1 MKMAG
6 GIFVNGETFFKANEN
21 DLQEKFEKRNDSI
34 AILAL
39 KFSDF
44 REMIFFQEFQFVIQI
59 AF

>member
-21 DLQEKFEKRNDSI
+21 DLHEKFEKRNDSI

-39 KFSDF
+39 KFYK
-44 REMIFFQEFQFVIQI
+44 Q
-59 AF
+59 